1 MVFPFKPPFSYG
13 FWMKPLNPPISLS
26 PKKKGTIQWIPQ
38 LRAPTSPQKNHTDS
52 TPKRVFFANCHIFFY
67 ISKKCIDMSS
77 MNVSWLSSFTSWTY
91 RSVLGGMDHSTQNF
105 WHLFQHSFPVTLI
118 SKDLLKKNEVIEM
131 RQKRVVLKY
140 FFWGLWKAFEYDI
153 LNQN

>member
-26 PKKKGTIQWIPQ
+26 PKKRHHPMDP
-38 LRAPTSPQKNHTDS
+38 PTSGPNFTTKKPYWFNTKKS
-52 TPKRVFFANCHIFFY
+52 FFCELPYFFY
-67 ISKKCIDMSS
+67 IRKKCIDMSS